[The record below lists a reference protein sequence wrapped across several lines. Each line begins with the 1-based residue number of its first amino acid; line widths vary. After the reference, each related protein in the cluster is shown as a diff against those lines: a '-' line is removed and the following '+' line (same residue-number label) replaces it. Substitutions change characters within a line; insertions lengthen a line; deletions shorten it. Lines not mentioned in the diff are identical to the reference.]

1 MGADYLIQRN
11 GYWQYHRRVPK
22 AYAGLGGKT
31 SKFVVISTKVAVADD
46 RGGVKAARVAHRL
59 NEQQEAHWRSLASGT
74 PDKQRWQ
81 DAVSIARAHG
91 LDYMTPVEAA
101 QRQIK
106 ELLDRIEILNVG
118 DRKTD
123 VAVVDA
129 VLGAVDKPRV
139 TLSDLFT
146 EYEKTQQTQ
155 ISKMS
160 PNQLRK
166 WRGAKKAA
174 ADKFIEVRTD
184 KAIADLRRD
193 DFTGYADHWEARVIS
208 GEIGAGTANKA
219 ISHVT
224 GMVRAVNKR
233 LRLGLDPSIFTE
245 TRIAGGRDGNRSPFP
260 VEHIR
265 NVILAPGA
273 LDGLNDEARDVVYI
287 VMETGC
293 RPSEIV
299 NLSKSRIK
307 LGAEIPHIRVEA
319 EGRLLKTEHSE
330 RDIPLVGMALEAMK
344 RHPAGFPRYL
354 DKGDNLSATIMKHFK
369 EKKLLPQI
377 SEDVP
382 LKKRPK
388 YGNYSFRHS
397 LKDRLK
403 AVECPEEMID
413 ELVGHATGKP
423 KYGDGYGLQIKAKY
437 LGAIALTPVAAES
450 PGC

>member
-1 MGADYLIQRN
+1 MRPDYLIQRN
-11 GYWQYHRRVPK
+11 GHWQYHRRVPT
-22 AYAGLGGKT
+22 AFAGLGSKT
-31 SKFVVISTKVAVADD
+31 SKFITISTKIAVADD
-46 RGGVKAARVAHRL
+46 PKGSKAARVADRI
-59 NEQQEAHWRSLASGT
+59 NEQQEARWRGLASGT
-74 PDKQRWQ
+74 PHQQRWQ
-81 DAVSIARAHG
+81 DAVSIARSHG
-91 LDYMTPVEAA
+91 VDYLTPVEAA
-101 QRQIK
+101 QRQIG
-106 ELLDRIEILNVG
+106 ELLTRIETLKVG
-118 DRKTD
+118 DRRND

-129 VLGAVDKPRV
+129 VLGGVEKPRV
-139 TLSDLFT
+139 MLSNLLT
-146 EYEKTQQTQ
+146 EFEETQQTK

-166 WRGAKKAA
+166 WRNGKKAA
-174 ADKFIEVRTD
+174 VDKFIEVRTD
-184 KAIADLRRD
+184 KALSDLSRA

-208 GEIGAGTANKA
+208 GEINAGTANKS
-219 ISHVT
+219 ISHLT

-245 TRIAGGRDGNRSPFP
+245 TRLEGGRDGNRSPFT

-273 LDGLNDEARDVVYI
+273 LDGLNDEARDVIYI

-307 LGAEIPHIRVEA
+307 LDVDIPHIRVEA

-344 RHPAGFPRYL
+344 RHPAGFPRYH
-354 DKGDNLSATIMKHFK
+354 DNGDNLSATIMKHLKK
-369 EKKLLPQI
+369 EKLLPQI

-413 ELVGHATGKP
+413 EIMAHVSGKP
-423 KYGDGYGLQIKAKY
+423 KYGDGYGLKLKAKY
-437 LGAIALTPVAAES
+437 LKSIALTP
-450 PGC
+450 GK